1 MKKILVCG
9 GSGFIGLNIVKF
21 FNNKNYKVIAT
32 YKTKRPK
39 NTYGAIW
46 IKTDLISSKNI
57 KKIVKNYDGL
67 IQCAAVTSGTKNMV
81 SKPFML
87 VGDNVIMNSLLM
99 KTAVQNNVKHFI
111 FLSCSVMYHH
121 SNKNLKETDYDPK
134 KKLHKVYEGMGLTKI
149 YIENMCKFYAE
160 RSNTKFSVIRHTN
173 IYGPHD
179 KFENINAHFMSSVI
193 SRSKYASKKLMVWGK
208 GNEKRDF
215 LYIDDL
221 CSAIKNI
228 MNKQKIKFDLVNV
241 SYGKAFSIKNI
252 VKKIKIV
259 MGKSYNIF
267 FDKKKPSIKINI
279 LIDNSKMIRKYNW
292 KPKISIDNG
301 IKKTVSWYLNNI

>member
-9 GSGFIGLNIVKF
+9 ASGFIGLNLVKF
-21 FNNKNYKVIAT
+21 FKNKNYKVIAT

-134 KKLHKVYEGMGLTKI
+134 K
-149 YIENMCKFYAE
+149 NC
-160 RSNTKFSVIRHTN
+160 
-173 IYGPHD
+173 
-179 KFENINAHFMSSVI
+179 
-193 SRSKYASKKLMVWGK
+193 
-208 GNEKRDF
+208 
-215 LYIDDL
+215 
-221 CSAIKNI
+221 
-228 MNKQKIKFDLVNV
+228 IKFMR
-241 SYGKAFSIKNI
+241 A
-252 VKKIKIV
+252 
-259 MGKSYNIF
+259 
-267 FDKKKPSIKINI
+267 
-279 LIDNSKMIRKYNW
+279 
-292 KPKISIDNG
+292 
-301 IKKTVSWYLNNI
+301 

>member
-46 IKTDLISSKNI
+46 IKTDLITSKNI

-67 IQCAAVTSGTKNMV
+67 IQCAAVTSGAKNMI

-111 FLSCSVMYHH
+111 FLS
-121 SNKNLKETDYDPK
+121 
-134 KKLHKVYEGMGLTKI
+134 
-149 YIENMCKFYAE
+149 
-160 RSNTKFSVIRHTN
+160 
-173 IYGPHD
+173 
-179 KFENINAHFMSSVI
+179 
-193 SRSKYASKKLMVWGK
+193 
-208 GNEKRDF
+208 
-215 LYIDDL
+215 
-221 CSAIKNI
+221 
-228 MNKQKIKFDLVNV
+228 
-241 SYGKAFSIKNI
+241 
-252 VKKIKIV
+252 
-259 MGKSYNIF
+259 
-267 FDKKKPSIKINI
+267 
-279 LIDNSKMIRKYNW
+279 
-292 KPKISIDNG
+292 
-301 IKKTVSWYLNNI
+301 